1 MHNKVGNKT
10 DYTVLQ
16 KKYTGGRPQL
26 LVDDQIL
33 NQLNYINHINVF
45 ASIYLTLISAAII

>member
-45 ASIYLTLISAAII
+45 ASIYLTLMSAAII